1 MSVVV
6 SAKDLVVGYGSR
18 AVATVGTFEIDTRRI
33 TVVTGPNGAGKTTLL
48 KTIAGLLPPLAGSL
62 QPAIG
67 RGEGGAVFVHST
79 PFLFAGTVRTNMLLS
94 SPGHEHSR
102 RALRRLNADGLW
114 EQDVR
119 RLSSGQRQ
127 RVALARALAANPR
140 LLLVD
145 EPEGGLD
152 ASAIGNWRQ
161 VLRDATDTGTPGVVL
176 ATHSTVGIDGLPFQL
191 LVLEDRSRLSKI

>member
-6 SAKDLVVGYGSR
+6 TAKDLVVGYGSR

-191 LVLEDRSRLSKI
+191 VVLEDRSRLSKI